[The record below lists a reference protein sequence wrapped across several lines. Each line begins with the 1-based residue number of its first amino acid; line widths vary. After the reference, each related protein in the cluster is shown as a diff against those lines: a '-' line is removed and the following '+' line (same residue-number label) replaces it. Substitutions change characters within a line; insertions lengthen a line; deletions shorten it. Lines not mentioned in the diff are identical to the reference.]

1 MSLLTLFLFVLGLVF
16 LIVGA
21 DVLVRGASHL
31 ATSIGISQLVV
42 GLTIV
47 SFGTSAP
54 ELAINIQS
62 SLTGHADIAI
72 GSVVGSNISNILL
85 VLGLSATLG
94 PLVVSPQLLRF
105 DVPLLIGL
113 SFLIFF
119 LAQDGVINW
128 LDGAILFIS
137 VIVYTT
143 WLILQGRRCAQPEAD
158 GKAGSEE
165 AHQEE
170 PEKEHQK
177 EREPLPAP
185 RVGPFRQ
192 TWQMDLV
199 FLVVGGAMLT
209 IGANWLVDGAVVMAR
224 LLGLTELVIGLTIVA
239 IGTSLPELATSA
251 MASLRGHRDIA
262 VGNVIGSNAFNIML
276 VLGLTGLIAP
286 EGITVSETALQ
297 ADMPIMITVV
307 LLCFPLLFTGRLIE
321 RWEGMLLF
329 GYYLTYVIYL
339 LMRGANHPALSLFA
353 ALMFAIIVATFVV
366 VLVQSGY
373 ELSVRVRKSSSS
385 LQ

>member
-94 PLVVSPQLLRF
+94 PLVVSSQLLRF

-119 LAQDGVINW
+119 LAQDGAIGW

-143 WLILQGRRCAQPEAD
+143 WLILQGRKGAQP
-158 GKAGSEE
+158 KPEE
-165 AHQEE
+165 
-170 PEKEHQK
+170 EHQG
-177 EREPLPAP
+177 EQEQPPAP

-209 IGANWLVDGAVVMAR
+209 IGANWLVDGAVAMAQ
-224 LLGLTELVIGLTIVA
+224 LLGLTKLVIGLTIVA
-239 IGTSLPELATSA
+239 VGTSLPELATSA

-286 EGITVSETALQ
+286 GGVAVPETALQ

-329 GYYLTYVIYL
+329 GYYLSYVIYL
-339 LMRGANHPALSLFA
+339 LLRGSNHPALPLFA
-353 ALMFAIIVATFVV
+353 ALMFAVIVATFVV